1 MPIFWH
7 LSFES
12 NRERAMQDPGKDFSR
27 RERQIMQVIFANGK
41 ATAKEVV
48 AAIPDPPSR
57 TAVRTLL
64 TILVEKGARKYER
77 VGREFVYS
85 PSKSRESVG
94 RGALNNILNT
104 FFGGSIENLIA
115 SHFSG
120 PDATIDESE
129 LNRIQEMIREAEA
142 SKKSKASNG
151 KKKKSSKRKGSR

>member
-1 MPIFWH
+1 
-7 LSFES
+7 
-12 NRERAMQDPGKDFSR
+12 MQDPGKDFSR

-64 TILVEKGARKYER
+64 TILVEKGALKYKR

-94 RGALNNILNT
+94 RGALKNVLET

-115 SHFSG
+115 SHFSD
-120 PDATIDESE
+120 PESSLGEKE
-129 LNRIQEMIREAEA
+129 LSRIQEMIRDAEA
-142 SKKSKASNG
+142 TKTSKSGTG
-151 KKKKSSKRKGSR
+151 KKKKSPKKKGRS

>member
-1 MPIFWH
+1 
-7 LSFES
+7 
-12 NRERAMQDPGKDFSR
+12 MQDPGKDFSR

-64 TILVEKGARKYER
+64 TILVEKGALTYER

-115 SHFSG
+115 SHFSDPG
-120 PDATIDESE
+120 AEVDADE
-129 LNRIQEMIREAEA
+129 LKRIQEMIGKA
-142 SKKSKASNG
+142 KSDKSTKRKPN
-151 KKKKSSKRKGSR
+151 KKKRGDK

>member
-1 MPIFWH
+1 
-7 LSFES
+7 
-12 NRERAMQDPGKDFSR
+12 
-27 RERQIMQVIFANGK
+27 
-41 ATAKEVV
+41 VV

-64 TILVEKGARKYER
+64 TILVEKGALKYER

-104 FFGGSIENLIA
+104 FFGGSIENLIT

-120 PDATIDESE
+120 PDASIDENE
-129 LNRIQEMIREAEA
+129 LNRIQEMIRDAEA
-142 SKKSKASNG
+142 SKSSRG
-151 KKKKSSKRKGSR
+151 KTKKKSSKRSPKPNHKRKGSE

>member
-1 MPIFWH
+1 
-7 LSFES
+7 
-12 NRERAMQDPGKDFSR
+12 MQDPGKDFSR
-27 RERQIMQVIFANGK
+27 RERQIMQVIFSNGK

-64 TILVEKGARKYER
+64 TILVEKGALKYER

-94 RGALNNILNT
+94 RGALKNILNT

-115 SHFSG
+115 SHFAD
-120 PDATIDESE
+120 PDAAINEEE
-129 LNRIQEMIREAEA
+129 LSRIQQMIREAE
-142 SKKSKASNG
+142 SDKKPTPR
-151 KKKKSSKRKGSR
+151 KKKKNTKRKGRGQ

>member
-1 MPIFWH
+1 
-7 LSFES
+7 
-12 NRERAMQDPGKDFSR
+12 MQDPGKDFSR
-27 RERQIMQVIFANGK
+27 RERQIMQVIFAKGN

-64 TILVEKGARKYER
+64 TILVEKGALKYER

-120 PDATIDESE
+120 PDASIDEDE
-129 LNRIQEMIREAEA
+129 LKRIQVMIREAEA
-142 SKKSKASNG
+142 SQSKKASKSSTG
-151 KKKKSSKRKGSR
+151 KKKKSSKRKGSA

>member
-1 MPIFWH
+1 
-7 LSFES
+7 
-12 NRERAMQDPGKDFSR
+12 MQDPGKDFSR

-48 AAIPDPPSR
+48 AAIPDPPSK

-64 TILVEKGARKYER
+64 TILVDKGALKYER

-85 PSKSRESVG
+85 PSESRESVG

-120 PDATIDESE
+120 PDASIDESE
-129 LNRIQEMIREAEA
+129 LNRIQKMIRDAEA
-142 SKKSKASNG
+142 AKSAKASRG
-151 KKKKSSKRKGSR
+151 KKKKKKKSSKRKGRS

>member
-1 MPIFWH
+1 
-7 LSFES
+7 
-12 NRERAMQDPGKDFSR
+12 MQDPGKDFSR

-48 AAIPDPPSR
+48 AAIPDPPSK

-64 TILVEKGARKYER
+64 TILVDKGALKYER

-85 PSKSRESVG
+85 PSESRESAG

-120 PDATIDESE
+120 PDASIDESE
-129 LNRIQEMIREAEA
+129 LNRIQKMIRDAEA
-142 SKKSKASNG
+142 AKSAKASRG
-151 KKKKSSKRKGSR
+151 KKKKKKKSSKRKGRS

>member
-1 MPIFWH
+1 
-7 LSFES
+7 
-12 NRERAMQDPGKDFSR
+12 MQDPGKDFSR

-41 ATAKEVV
+41 ATAKQVV

-64 TILVEKGARKYER
+64 TILVEKGALKYER

-85 PSKSRESVG
+85 PLKSRESVG
-94 RGALNNILNT
+94 KGALNNILNT

-120 PDATIDESE
+120 PDASIDESE
-129 LNRIQEMIREAEA
+129 LNRIQKMIRDAEA
-142 SKKSKASNG
+142 AKSAKASRG
-151 KKKKSSKRKGSR
+151 KKKKKKKSSKRKGRS

>member
-1 MPIFWH
+1 
-7 LSFES
+7 
-12 NRERAMQDPGKDFSR
+12 MQDPGKDFSR

-48 AAIPDPPSR
+48 AAIPAPPSR

-64 TILVEKGARKYER
+64 TILVEKGALTFER

-85 PSKSRESVG
+85 SSKSRESVG

-115 SHFSG
+115 SHFSD
-120 PDATIDESE
+120 PDAAIDSE
-129 LNRIQEMIREAEA
+129 ELKRIQEMIQQAKIA
-142 SKKSKASNG
+142 KSSGRKQ
-151 KKKKSSKRKGSR
+151 KKKKGTK